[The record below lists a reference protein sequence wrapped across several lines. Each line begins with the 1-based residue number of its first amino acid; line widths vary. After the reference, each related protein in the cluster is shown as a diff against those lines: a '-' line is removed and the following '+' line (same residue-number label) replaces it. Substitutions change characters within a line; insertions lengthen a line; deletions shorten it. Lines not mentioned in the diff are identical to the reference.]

1 MKKLTSL
8 LLASALVVAPI
19 ATSFAYQQTD
29 KSDMPMMDG
38 QMMQKMQT
46 HMEEMRA
53 VLDAVKSESDP
64 EKREAMLHEH
74 ARNTPFSIPR
84 CPKWPFPSRIKKGA
98 KKSCKKSCSII
109 HDRREMGKGAAGVVR
124 VPQLK
129 LGDPVPR
136 RAGLGDAEDAFW
148 SLRNTQALLPP
159 RHDA

>member
-64 EKREAMLHEH
+64 GKREAMLHEH
-74 ARNTPFSIPR
+74 AQKMRDMRGMMEGSDSMGMKAGKRMKHKHTDMSTEDKMKMMEQR
-84 CPKWPFPSRIKKGA
+84 MAMMADMMSQMMVHTSA
-98 KKSCKKSCSII
+98 KSKPIRKNK
-109 HDRREMGKGAAGVVR
+109 
-124 VPQLK
+124 
-129 LGDPVPR
+129 
-136 RAGLGDAEDAFW
+136 
-148 SLRNTQALLPP
+148 
-159 RHDA
+159 

>member
-74 ARNTPFSIPR
+74 AQKMQDMMGMMEGSDSMGMKAGKGMKHKHTDMSTEDKMKMMEQRPA
-84 CPKWPFPSRIKKGA
+84 CKKGVA
-98 KKSCKKSCSII
+98 VPIDIVELMKNQKSEKEFKDTGSKII
-109 HDRREMGKGAAGVVR
+109 QK
-124 VPQLK
+124 
-129 LGDPVPR
+129 
-136 RAGLGDAEDAFW
+136 
-148 SLRNTQALLPP
+148 
-159 RHDA
+159 

>member
-53 VLDAVKSESDP
+53 VLDAVKSEYVTWID
-64 EKREAMLHEH
+64 
-74 ARNTPFSIPR
+74 
-84 CPKWPFPSRIKKGA
+84 C
-98 KKSCKKSCSII
+98 
-109 HDRREMGKGAAGVVR
+109 
-124 VPQLK
+124 
-129 LGDPVPR
+129 
-136 RAGLGDAEDAFW
+136 
-148 SLRNTQALLPP
+148 
-159 RHDA
+159 

>member
-29 KSDMPMMDG
+29 KSDMPMMYG

-74 ARNTPFSIPR
+74 AQKMQDMMSMM
-84 CPKWPFPSRIKKGA
+84 GG
-98 KKSCKKSCSII
+98 
-109 HDRREMGKGAAGVVR
+109 HDGTDDGG
-124 VPQLK
+124 
-129 LGDPVPR
+129 
-136 RAGLGDAEDAFW
+136 
-148 SLRNTQALLPP
+148 
-159 RHDA
+159 

>member
-74 ARNTPFSIPR
+74 VQ
-84 CPKWPFPSRIKKGA
+84 K
-98 KKSCKKSCSII
+98 
-109 HDRREMGKGAAGVVR
+109 M
-124 VPQLK
+124 
-129 LGDPVPR
+129 
-136 RAGLGDAEDAFW
+136 
-148 SLRNTQALLPP
+148 
-159 RHDA
+159 

>member
-74 ARNTPFSIPR
+74 AQKMQDMMGMMEGSDSMGM
-84 CPKWPFPSRIKKGA
+84 KA
-98 KKSCKKSCSII
+98 
-109 HDRREMGKGAAGVVR
+109 GKGMKHKHTDMSTEDKMKMMEQRMSMMADMMS
-124 VPQLK
+124 QMMEHT
-129 LGDPVPR
+129 
-136 RAGLGDAEDAFW
+136 AEK
-148 SLRNTQALLPP
+148 SKPI
-159 RHDA
+159 HKHK